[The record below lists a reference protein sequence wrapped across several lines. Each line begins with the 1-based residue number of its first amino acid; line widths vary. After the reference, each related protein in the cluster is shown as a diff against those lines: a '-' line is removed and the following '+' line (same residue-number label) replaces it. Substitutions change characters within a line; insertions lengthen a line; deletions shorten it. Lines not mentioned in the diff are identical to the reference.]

1 MVANLLKRKTPKIIA
16 IANQKGGVG
25 KTTTAVNLSSGLAR
39 EGRSVLLID
48 LDPQSQSTVCIGI
61 DPKSY
66 SRSIIDVFLNGVSID
81 DVSLKT
87 KVENLSVV
95 PSRLYL
101 DTIEELIV
109 KEIGKEMI
117 LYRAIRNLDYNFI
130 VLDTRPSLGTLTTN
144 ALYAGDLVIIPCDV
158 SYLSLEGLG
167 QLMKTLTKIKA
178 IQPNNRQNKI
188 SRILITKYE
197 SRSKVTNDWFFQQLE
212 DYKDNI
218 FETKIRKNEAL
229 NQAHIANEPIFTY
242 RPDSSG
248 AQDYAQLIKEII
260 NLWPNHLETN

>member
-1 MVANLLKRKTPKIIA
+1 MVANSLKRKTPKIIA

-39 EGRSVLLID
+39 EGKKVLLID

-66 SRSIIDVFLNGVSID
+66 SRSIIDVFLDGASVD
-81 DVSLKT
+81 DITLQT
-87 KVENLSVV
+87 KVENLCLV

-101 DTIEELIV
+101 DTVEEIIV

-117 LYRAIRNLDYNFI
+117 LYRAIRNLDYDFV
-130 VLDTRPSLGTLTTN
+130 VLDSRPSLGTLTTN

-167 QLMKTLTKIKA
+167 QLIKTLGKIKA
-178 IQPNNRQNKI
+178 IRPNNRQDTIAK
-188 SRILITKYE
+188 ILITKYE

-212 DYKDNI
+212 GYKDNI

-248 AQDYAQLIKEII
+248 AQDYTQLIKEII
-260 NLWPNHLETN
+260 KLWPHH